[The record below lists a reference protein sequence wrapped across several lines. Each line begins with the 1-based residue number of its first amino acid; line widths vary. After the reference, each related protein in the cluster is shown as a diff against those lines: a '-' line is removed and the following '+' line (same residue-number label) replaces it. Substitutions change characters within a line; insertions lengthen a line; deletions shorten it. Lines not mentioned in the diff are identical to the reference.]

1 MLFRASGAAAL
12 LAACA
17 LAQPKPD
24 SKPSENRAP
33 APAQRNAAAQRNE
46 NVFFSRIDT
55 NAQKELN
62 IRLGDNVTAVT
73 QPPAEVNT
81 YSSEH
86 GRPAGELSVLRPA
99 PSVTQWHGE
108 LFETLQNSVFN
119 ARAFF
124 QVGDLKPSRQNQYG
138 GRFSG
143 VVKGLG
149 ALTGGVTGRKIRGMV
164 NGNVLVPLASERTPL
179 ATDPAIRAEVAR
191 YFSAYPSTPPN
202 RTDFDERALN
212 TNAPQTIDELDLNL
226 RLDRDF
232 ARGRLSLSH
241 AISRQ
246 TVHAFQLV
254 AGQNP
259 DTEIH
264 GHRARA
270 TYRREFSSNSDA
282 AFGVGFTRGKSNLR
296 PEPNAVG
303 PRVRMG
309 FQIEELGPDS
319 EYPIDRATN
328 TYRAGFVARKA
339 VAGGNHILTWGGD
352 VYRYQLNGSET
363 VNQRG
368 LIWFISNY
376 GRTAIENLR
385 MGTPSMY
392 EITLGPMG
400 RGFRNWDVNGFAAD
414 QWKAASRLQLYY
426 GLRYNLVTAPTEV
439 NGWERI
445 PYRCD
450 CNNFSPRFSIAWR
463 VRGDWILRTSY
474 TVSFGQ
480 ILPVT
485 YQQIR
490 YNAPH
495 VRSLQIQTP
504 DLLRPLAGINLNDSN
519 LRTSPTILS
528 PDMVSPYSHQYN
540 LSLERRVG
548 TRYLFR
554 ASYIGSRSFKGLN
567 AYIQNRAVP
576 VAGKPLITANI
587 DERRPDPRYYEVKYI
602 LNGGIAY
609 LDAGQ
614 VSIERMLHKGLAAG
628 AVYTFGKALDEGAD
642 YTSTAA
648 NRDQSRARSQ
658 WQYES
663 AKDRKGLSNFD
674 STHALSV
681 YYAYDLPKLQPQSWL
696 GKIAGGWQVSGAG
709 MLKSGTPLTLYVG
722 SDSPGFGNVDGGP
735 SDRPNILDPSILG
748 KTLSNPTIT
757 PQILRRDRFGFLT
770 PGQERGSLGRGTFRK
785 AGILNHNAALSRQW
799 KLGSQGEH
807 AITFRAEAINLANH
821 PQFDEPQRNYNATAF
836 GKITNTLNEG
846 RVIQLGIRLS
856 L

>member
-1 MLFRASGAAAL
+1 MLFRPFCAAVF
-12 LAACA
+12 LAATA
-17 LAQPKPD
+17 AAQPKPD
-24 SKPSENRAP
+24 TKPSENRPP
-33 APAQRNAAAQRNE
+33 APPQRNAAAQRNE

-55 NAQKELN
+55 NAQKEVG

-81 YSSEH
+81 YTSEH
-86 GRPAGELSVLRPA
+86 GRPAAELSVLRPA

-124 QVGDLKPSRQNQYG
+124 QVGGLLPSRQNQYG

-143 VVKGLG
+143 NIKGLG
-149 ALTGGVTGRKIRGMV
+149 SLTGGVTNRKIRGMV
-164 NGNVLVPLASERTPL
+164 NGNVLVPLPSERTPL
-179 ATDPAIRAEVAR
+179 ATDPAIRAVVQRFLA
-191 YFSAYPSTPPN
+191 AYPATLPN

-212 TNAPQTIDELDLNL
+212 TNAPQTIDELDANL
-226 RLDRDF
+226 RLDRDLG
-232 ARGRLSLSH
+232 RGRLSLSH

-264 GHRARA
+264 GHRARI
-270 TYRREFSSNSDA
+270 TYRREFSASSDA
-282 AFGVGFTRGKSNLR
+282 AFGVGFTRAKSNLR

-309 FQIEELGPDS
+309 YQIEELGPDS
-319 EYPIDRATN
+319 EYPIDRAAN
-328 TYRAGFVARKA
+328 TYRGGAVFRKA
-339 VAGGNHILTWGGD
+339 VSGGRHVLTWGGD
-352 VYRYQLNGSET
+352 FYRYQLNGTET
-363 VNQRG
+363 NNQRG
-368 LIWFISNY
+368 LLWFISNY

-385 MGTPSMY
+385 MGTPSQY
-392 EITLGPMG
+392 EVTLGPMA
-400 RGFRNWDVNGFAAD
+400 RGFRNWEVNGFAAD
-414 QWKAASRLQLYY
+414 QWKVSSRLQLYY

-439 NGWERI
+439 NNRERL
-445 PYRCD
+445 PYHCD
-450 CNNFSPRFSIAWR
+450 CNNFSPRFAIAYRIGREW
-463 VRGDWILRTSY
+463 VMRTSY

-490 YNAPH
+490 YNLPH
-495 VRSLQIQTP
+495 VRYLQIQSP
-504 DLLRPLAGINLNDSN
+504 DLLQPLAGVDLDNPNIRS
-519 LRTSPTILS
+519 SPTLFS

-540 LSLERRVG
+540 LAFERRVG
-548 TRYLFR
+548 QRYMFR
-554 ASYIGSRSFKGLN
+554 TSYVGSRSFKGLN
-567 AYIQNRAVP
+567 VYIQNRAEPVP
-576 VAGKPLITANI
+576 GVPLITATI
-587 DERRPDPRYYEVKYI
+587 DQRRPDPRYYEVKTV

-609 LDAGQ
+609 MDAGQ
-614 VSIERMLHKGLAAG
+614 VSFERILHKGFAG
-628 AVYTFGKALDEGAD
+628 GIVYTFSKSIDEGSD

-648 NRDQSRARSQ
+648 NRDQSRSRSQ

-674 STHALSV
+674 STHALSL
-681 YYAYDLPKLQPQSWL
+681 YYSYDLPKFQQQTWL
-696 GKIAGGWQVSGAG
+696 GRIAGGWQLSGAG

-748 KTLSNPTIT
+748 KTLSNPTVT
-757 PQILRRDRFGFLT
+757 PQILRRDRFGFIQA
-770 PGQERGSLGRGTFRK
+770 GQDRGSLGRGTFRK
-785 AGILNHNAALSRQW
+785 AGIANFNAALLRQW
-799 KLGSQGEH
+799 RLGARGEH
-807 AITFRAEAINLANH
+807 ALSFRAEAINLTNH
-821 PQFDEPQRNYNATAF
+821 PQFDEPQRNFNASAF

-846 RVIQLGIRLS
+846 RVMQLGLRLS